1 MKIVKLIAAQSL
13 MSIIALAIALSTSVI
28 LNLNYGAMMLLSLIL
43 VIISAGVLVANSEI
57 QHD

>member
-1 MKIVKLIAAQSL
+1 MKTVKLIAAQSL

-43 VIISAGVLVANSEI
+43 VIISAGVLVANSEV